1 MDNVNKVMTKIKMKN
16 DKDNFN
22 SFVIF
27 SSNSLVP

>member
-1 MDNVNKVMTKIKMKN
+1 MDNVNKVMTKIKN